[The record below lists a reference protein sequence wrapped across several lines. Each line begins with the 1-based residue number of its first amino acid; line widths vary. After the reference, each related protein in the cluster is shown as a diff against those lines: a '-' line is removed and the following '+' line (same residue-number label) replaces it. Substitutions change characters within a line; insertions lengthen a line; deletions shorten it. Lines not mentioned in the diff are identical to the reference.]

1 MLFRTAEDLGFDPNQ
16 VTPGVIGFT
25 ATALVAGVIIL
36 LLFDFNR
43 RVRRINDRADAKERL
58 EAELAAQAAA
68 EEAEGG
74 FSAGEGADASAR
86 TIAGPGQADH
96 PQPAADRDVVEAEVV
111 EPEHVRRE
119 RSADGA

>member
-68 EEAEGG
+68 EEAE
-74 FSAGEGADASAR
+74 
-86 TIAGPGQADH
+86 
-96 PQPAADRDVVEAEVV
+96 VV

-119 RSADGA
+119 RPADGA